1 MIAKVKM
8 ITVITAIAGTGL
20 AIARGLA
27 CGLASIAL
35 VAIAFAPATAEDS
48 PPPRLERFE
57 AASNEAAMNEAAT
70 SEASPRKAVEQ
81 DAPREHRPAAPAA
94 REPLYS
100 IDAHIQFG
108 RLSQTARDSFAAILG
123 NSSGQVFGAGAELAF
138 RHGVFVRADVSYFRD
153 DGERVEMVDG
163 EIVPLGI
170 PVTLSL
176 TPIEFS
182 GGYRFSAFTFGRR
195 GQLRLVP
202 FVGAGAGVV
211 RFREETDDEHP
222 DESTS
227 ERFTS
232 YHVLVGLDV
241 PLGKRVAI
249 GGELTRRWV
258 RDGLGSGGISQSFGE
273 TDLGGTTMW
282 TRVRVM
288 F

>member
-1 MIAKVKM
+1 M
-8 ITVITAIAGTGL
+8 ITLSTLSTP
-20 AIARGLA
+20 IARGLA
-27 CGLASIAL
+27 VIAL
-35 VAIAFAPATAEDS
+35 VFAIAIVPAAAEDS
-48 PPPRLERFE
+48 MSPSTAVSTPAQESP
-57 AASNEAAMNEAAT
+57 SNRN
-70 SEASPRKAVEQ
+70 
-81 DAPREHRPAAPAA
+81 PAALAT

-100 IDAHIQFG
+100 IEAHIQFG

-123 NSSGQVFGAGAELAF
+123 TSSGQVFGAGAELAF
-138 RHGVFVRADVSYFRD
+138 RSGVFVRADVSYFRD
-153 DGERVEMVDG
+153 EGERVEMIDG

-170 PVTLSL
+170 PLTLSL
-176 TPIEFS
+176 TPIEFT
-182 GGYRFSAFTFGRR
+182 GGYRLSALRFGSR
-195 GQLRLVP
+195 GQVRLVP

-222 DESTS
+222 DEGSS

-241 PLGKRVAI
+241 PLGRRVAI

-282 TRVRVM
+282 TRVRVV